1 MEIFTQP
8 TGVLNPWDDGYVAPL
23 PNLDDKKQGAAKG
36 GKTTAERKKRM
47 LEIDPDRDP
56 FAAIPESANSKRLE
70 AITADTIT
78 DEAKLRMDLFVTE
91 YLHDFSAK
99 KAWVRAGLS
108 ENTVQKAYEWLRTG
122 YVQSKIK
129 EMVETLEEE
138 HLVTRNSI
146 LAGIKREAHN
156 FGEDS
161 NSMARTGAYKLL
173 AQLRGM
179 LIKKTESKVEH
190 RGGVMV
196 VPMPSAGQWEQ
207 VALESQTALKHEV
220 RK

>member
-1 MEIFTQP
+1 MEVTFQP
-8 TGVLNPWDDGYVAPL
+8 TDELKPWDDGYVAPP
-23 PNLDDKKQGAAKG
+23 PNLDDKKQAAQKG
-36 GKTTAERKKRM
+36 GQISGARKKR
-47 LEIDPDRDP
+47 LKEIDPERDC
-56 FAAIPESANSKRLE
+56 FAPIPESANSKRLD
-70 AITADTIT
+70 AITAETIG
-78 DEAKLRMDLFVTE
+78 DEQKLRMDSFVTE

-99 KAWVRAGLS
+99 KAWVRCGLS

-129 EMVETLEEE
+129 EMVDMLEEE
-138 HLVTRNSI
+138 ELVTRKSI
-146 LAGIKREAHN
+146 LIGIKREAHN

-161 NSMARTGAYKLL
+161 NSMARTSAYKLL

-179 LIKKTESKVEH
+179 LIKKTESKIEH